1 MLKMNITQ
9 EQKKKQKYF
18 QNDTLK
24 MRIIM
29 KWIETTNK
37 QKEETH
43 MITL

>member
-18 QNDTLK
+18 QNDTHK

-29 KWIETTNK
+29 K
-37 QKEETH
+37 
-43 MITL
+43 